1 MSEASRER
9 DDGVKGHAVD
19 VVYRAPHG
27 LRTSLHICIYIY
39 IYMYTNTTNNLLYY
53 ICIYIHICVYIYICM
68 YTHMYIYI
76 YTYTYI
82 IM

>member
-27 LRTSLHICIYIY
+27 LRTSLHICIY